1 MPITGDTHGGR
12 SIAGRSGGSADAVE
26 NGETGLIIDNPNRV
40 SEVVAG
46 IRRLL
51 DDKNARQKM
60 GHASRLRAESLFD
73 YDKLAVTL
81 GQALKAL

>member
-1 MPITGDTHGGR
+1 
-12 SIAGRSGGSADAVE
+12 V
-26 NGETGLIIDNPNRV
+26 TGLIIDNPNRV

-51 DDKNARQKM
+51 DDKSERQKM
-60 GHASRLRAESLFD
+60 GYASRLRAESLFD

-81 GQALKAL
+81 GRALKAL